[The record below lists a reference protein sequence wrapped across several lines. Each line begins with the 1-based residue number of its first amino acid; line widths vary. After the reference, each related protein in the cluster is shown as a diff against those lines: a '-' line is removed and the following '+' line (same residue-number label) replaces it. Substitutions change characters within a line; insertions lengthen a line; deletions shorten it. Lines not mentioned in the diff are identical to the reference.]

1 MRLEAE
7 FTSEP
12 FHGEGSPPE
21 HALAARDAAVE
32 AGLDTDFGPLG
43 TLVRGD
49 AKALLEALPRI
60 TQAALDGGATQVTLQ
75 VRQVAAADAGAAA
88 EEGDRPGGPTEP
100 EVVSAA
106 DQRDPTTTRAAE
118 PHTTDGPVVAPHA
131 TGDPA
136 GKLHAAGGPAGK
148 PHATGGQAGKLHAT
162 GGQAG
167 KPHATGDSADKS
179 HTASGLAGKPRSTG
193 DPAGKPHTAG
203 SRAGGTNTT
212 GGQAGG
218 PNTAGSQ
225 AGESHGVDSAPSVE
239 LNDALARLI
248 ADVERELGAELG
260 DLDRAGKQRA
270 VRLLRERGAFGLRK
284 SVSSVADALGVTRF
298 TVYNYLN
305 READ

>member
-75 VRQVAAADAGAAA
+75 VRQVAAADVGTAT
-88 EEGDRPGGPTEP
+88 EGEARPGGPTEP

-106 DQRDPTTTRAAE
+106 DQRDSTGARAAE
-118 PHTTDGPVVAPHA
+118 PHTTDGSAVAPQS

-136 GKLHAAGGPAGK
+136 DK
-148 PHATGGQAGKLHAT
+148 PHAT
-162 GGQAG
+162 
-167 KPHATGDSADKS
+167 S
-179 HTASGLAGKPRSTG
+179 
-193 DPAGKPHTAG
+193 DPAGKPHTASSQAG
-203 SRAGGTNTT
+203 APHTADSRADEPHAAGGQVSGPNTT
-212 GGQAGG
+212 GGQAG
-218 PNTAGSQ
+218 
-225 AGESHGVDSAPSVE
+225 DSRGADNAPSVE

>member
-21 HALAARDAAVE
+21 HALAARDAATE

-43 TLVRGD
+43 TLARGD
-49 AKALLEALPRI
+49 AKALLEALPAI

-75 VRQVAAADAGAAA
+75 VRLVGAAVDAGAAA
-88 EEGDRPGGPTEP
+88 EREGRPGGLTGTK
-100 EVVSAA
+100 VSAA
-106 DQRDPTTTRAAE
+106 EQRDPTGTRAAE
-118 PHTTDGPVVAPHA
+118 PHL

-136 GKLHAAGGPAGK
+136 GEAHTSGSPA
-148 PHATGGQAGKLHAT
+148 
-162 GGQAG
+162 
-167 KPHATGDSADKS
+167 DE
-179 HTASGLAGKPRSTG
+179 
-193 DPAGKPHTAG
+193 PHTL
-203 SRAGGTNTT
+203 
-212 GGQAGG
+212 
-218 PNTAGSQ
+218 GSQ
-225 AGESHGVDSAPSVE
+225 AGQPHGADSAPAVE

-248 ADVERELGAELG
+248 ADVERELGASLG
-260 DLDRAGKQRA
+260 ELDRPGKQRA